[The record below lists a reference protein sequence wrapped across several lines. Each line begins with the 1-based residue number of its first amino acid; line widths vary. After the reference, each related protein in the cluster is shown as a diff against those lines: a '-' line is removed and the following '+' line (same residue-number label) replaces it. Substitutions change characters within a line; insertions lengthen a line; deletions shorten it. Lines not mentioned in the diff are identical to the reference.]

1 MGRLIG
7 NIVHG
12 RLIYGSM
19 PWTLYRHILKE
30 LVKLLIMSLF
40 VLVVVI
46 SVAVAI
52 RPLTKGQL
60 DAWTLIKFVG
70 LSCPT
75 ILDIALP
82 FASAFASTLVFH
94 RMISDN
100 EIVACRASGMS
111 YRMVFAPVAFLGL
124 VLTVLMFLL
133 SSWVIPQFSRLA
145 ATMIQTD
152 AIKLVV
158 NELRENHVFK
168 QGDHVIFAD
177 QVQEMKLEPGDLG
190 TEGQGL
196 DHLKLV
202 MLKGVA
208 FGQLD
213 NDGRLRSDTT
223 AERADLV
230 LYNKDDQS
238 WVTLRL
244 HNTTHYSGL
253 SKDPWG
259 EAGHAEYAVAIPNPF
274 KNKLRFLSASDL
286 RGIEAHPEGFKD
298 IERVK
303 TALCARLTE
312 RAIFD
317 QVLQKFSTSQDGI
330 SSGTITLLGMTDEYQ
345 YVIHAAG
352 VKQIATR
359 NIQLLASD
367 SQPIVIDFYLGGVSN
382 TRYKTDF
389 AVLELDFDEDVLN
402 MQLELGQC
410 EVTDL
415 RKREGHVTQHAKMP
429 PLKALRWPDTT
440 QGPLM
445 DVLMKRS
452 IFELQD
458 IVSQRYGNDSEV
470 VYIAQAVHAELV
482 KMGWNIMTLRHQRAA
497 SSMGCLLVL
506 LLGAMMTCYM
516 QGRTPLVVYFWS
528 FSLAAIAVI
537 ITRSSENIIDDPELS
552 RFISTTL
559 IWSGN
564 LLVLGILCA
573 LGMKI
578 SKPRP

>member
-1 MGRLIG
+1 
-7 NIVHG
+7 
-12 RLIYGSM
+12 M

-40 VLVVVI
+40 VLVIVI

-111 YRMVFAPVAFLGL
+111 YRMIFAPVVFLGL

-168 QGDHVIFAD
+168 QGDHVIYAD
-177 QVQEMKLEPGDLG
+177 QVQEMNLEPGDLG
-190 TEGQGL
+190 TDGQGVE
-196 DHLKLV
+196 HLKLV

-208 FGQLD
+208 FGELD
-213 NDGRLRSDTT
+213 DDGRLRSDTT

-259 EAGHAEYAVAIPNPF
+259 EAADAAYAVAIPNPF
-274 KNKLRFLSASDL
+274 RNKLRFLSAADL
-286 RGIEAHPEGFKD
+286 RNIEAYPEGFKD
-298 IERVK
+298 IENIK
-303 TALCARLTE
+303 SLLCARLTE
-312 RAIFD
+312 RAIYD
-317 QVLQKFSTSQDGI
+317 QVLQNFSPQQDSA
-330 SSGTITLLGMTDEYQ
+330 SSGTITLLGMTDDYQ

-352 VKQIATR
+352 VKQAAAH
-359 NIQLLASD
+359 NIQLLGSAT
-367 SQPIVIDFYLGGVSN
+367 QPILIDFYLGGTPN

-389 AVLELDFDEDVLN
+389 AVLELDFDQDVLN
-402 MQLELGQC
+402 MELELGQC

-429 PLKALRWPDTT
+429 PIKALRWPDTT

-445 DVLMKRS
+445 DVLMSRS
-452 IFELQD
+452 VFELQET
-458 IVSQRYGNDSEV
+458 VSQRYSNDPEV
-470 VYIAQAVHAELV
+470 VGIAQHLHDRLV

-497 SSMGCLLVL
+497 SSMGCLLIL

-516 QGRTPLVVYFWS
+516 QGRTPLVIYFWS

-537 ITRSSENIIDDPELS
+537 ITRSSENIIDDPELPMFVS
-552 RFISTTL
+552 AIL
-559 IWSGN
+559 IWSSN
-564 LLVLGILCA
+564 LLVLGVLVG
-573 LGMKI
+573 LGIKI
-578 SKPRP
+578 SKPRR